1 MRFRM
6 WPRWDDETESQ
17 YQRYPILG
25 MVLAIAGT
33 MVGLPASFCFLA
45 AALYADAGLRFW
57 MLGLGSFAFGL
68 WGLWQLIFG
77 ARSRPGRLY
86 RDKKP

>member
-1 MRFRM
+1 MRFLM

-33 MVGLPASFCFLA
+33 LIGLPASFVFLSI
-45 AALYADAGLRFW
+45 ALYSSGGLRFW
-57 MLGLGSFAFGL
+57 MLGLGSMLFGL
-68 WGLWQLIFG
+68 WGTWQLIFG
-77 ARSRPGRLY
+77 ARSRPGKLY
-86 RDKKP
+86 RDKRR